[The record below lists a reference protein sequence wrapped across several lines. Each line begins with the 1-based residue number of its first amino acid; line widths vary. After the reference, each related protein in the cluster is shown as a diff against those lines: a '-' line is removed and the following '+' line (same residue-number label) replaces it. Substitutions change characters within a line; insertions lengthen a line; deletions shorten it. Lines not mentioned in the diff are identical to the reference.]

1 MKLLGPLLSVGR
13 DDFGTRSTQIEI
25 LFNFLG
31 SFQQLESKE
40 GLFSDAPLLENEII
54 IDNGPELNR
63 LALFDVSAIVT
74 GGRLKMTVK
83 YNRRMQHQNRIHQW
97 VTTMHSL
104 LKVADESLSSLNASE
119 LETLFAKSGSE
130 TKKEQMLDNLG
141 FDMANVQEIVPCA
154 PLQQH
159 MVSLMAQQSGLGI
172 YEVELAFHITGDNV
186 NTAKLESA
194 WQQVIDRHSIL
205 RTIFV
210 PSDLRAGFHEQV
222 VLTHYTVNVPVITC
236 VDKHDLVA
244 QAQTYRSVDYQSS
257 NRPHH
262 QLTIFTTNDGAHKA
276 CKLEMSHALN
286 DGVSTALILRDVQQA
301 YQGQLKEG
309 PGPAFSS
316 FVTWQNAQITAKSSD
331 YWQKFTRGIQAS
343 PMPAKRA
350 AATRHKVFDID
361 ICVNTVKRI
370 RNTCLEHG
378 VTMATFFQVV
388 WGLVLSA
395 HTGRDDAL
403 FGYMTANRDVPI
415 EGVGDIVGPLVNMI
429 LCRIDRSKGSLG
441 DLLSR
446 AQDDFLESLTHQHGL
461 IGSVLPVWN
470 SVMSFQY
477 LYSRVARMGNDGR
490 LRDGGIQ
497 LEQFWGH
504 DPNEWDITLG
514 VQIKSGSS
522 GRDVVHAFIGYWSGS
537 ISEEEAQKMRKSF
550 GEVMEKLITGT
561 W

>member
-1 MKLLGPLLSVGR
+1 
-13 DDFGTRSTQIEI
+13 
-25 LFNFLG
+25 
-31 SFQQLESKE
+31 
-40 GLFSDAPLLENEII
+40 
-54 IDNGPELNR
+54 
-63 LALFDVSAIVT
+63 
-74 GGRLKMTVK
+74 
-83 YNRRMQHQNRIHQW
+83 
-97 VTTMHSL
+97 
-104 LKVADESLSSLNASE
+104 
-119 LETLFAKSGSE
+119 
-130 TKKEQMLDNLG
+130 
-141 FDMANVQEIVPCA
+141 
-154 PLQQH
+154 
-159 MVSLMAQQSGLGI
+159 MAQQSGLGI
-172 YEVELAFHITGDNV
+172 YEVEFAFHITGDNV
-186 NTAKLESA
+186 KTPKLESA

-210 PSDLRAGFHEQV
+210 PSDLRSGFHEQV
-222 VLTHYTVNVPVITC
+222 VLAHYTANVPVITC

-244 QAQTYRSVDYQSS
+244 QAQAYRSVDYQSS

-276 CKLEMSHALN
+276 CKMEMSHALN
-286 DGVSTALILRDVQQA
+286 DGVSTALILGDVQQA

-316 FVTWQNAQITAKSSD
+316 FVSWQNAQIIAKSFD
-331 YWQKFTRGIQAS
+331 YWQKCVRGIQAS
-343 PMPAKRA
+343 PMPAK
-350 AATRHKVFDID
+350 VFDVD
-361 ICVNTVKRI
+361 ICVNTVKKI

-415 EGVGDIVGPLVNMI
+415 EGVGDIVGPFVNMI

-446 AQDDFLESLTHQHGL
+446 AQDDFLESLTHQHGS

-470 SVMSFQY
+470 SVMSLQY
-477 LYSRVARMGNDGR
+477 LDSRVARVGNDDI

-514 VQIKSGSS
+514 VQVKSGSS
-522 GRDVVHAFIGYWSGS
+522 GQDVILAFIRYWSDS
-537 ISEEEAQKMRKSF
+537 ISEEEVQKMRQSF